1 MMKIKQ
7 FRLHNVGRFTSLDA
21 LIAPTADYPSNVTVL
36 VGNNGAG
43 KTSILQAL
51 AASLGWLVARVRSEK
66 GSGSGISED
75 AITNGQTSAAIE
87 IMVRDTTPSLSNAE
101 DNETEYHWTLA
112 KTRSGKKGQH
122 ASQLNA
128 LSALADRYRTALT
141 QDEQSSLPLIAFYP
155 VERSVLDIPLKIK
168 GKHRFQQVDGYDN
181 ALNQGVD
188 FRRFFEWFRER
199 EDIENEAEPSLTDI
213 LSSILDNNPEQ
224 FITQA
229 LDPEKNK
236 NIDVKDE
243 IAKLKNVL
251 SKVKQSDKSNKD
263 PQLDAVR
270 QAIYHFMP
278 GFSNLRVR
286 RKPRLHMSISKEGK
300 PLNVLQLSQGEK
312 SLMALVGDIARRLAM
327 MNPTLDNP
335 LHGQGIVLID
345 EVDMH
350 LHPSWQRSIIERLTT
365 TFPHCQFILTT
376 HSPLVI
382 SDHKDVLVYSLN
394 NGELTVVPS
403 QYGQDANSVLL
414 EVMDTHIRNAYIAT
428 KFNDLLDLIQR
439 QQLTQAKV
447 LLDEL
452 TEELPATNLELT
464 KARLLLRKQEL
475 RGEKNH

>member
-51 AASLGWLVARVRSEK
+51 ATSLSWLVARVRSEK
-66 GSGSGISED
+66 GSGSGINEGT
-75 AITNGQTSAAIE
+75 ITNGHTSAAIE
-87 IMVRDTTPSLSNAE
+87 VMAQDTPPLSGHAA
-101 DNETEYHWTLA
+101 DNDAEYHWTLA

-122 ASQLNA
+122 TSQLNA
-128 LSALADRYRTALT
+128 VSALADHYRSALT
-141 QDEQSSLPLIAFYP
+141 QNEQSSLPLIAFYP

-168 GKHRFQQVDGYDN
+168 NKHHFQQVDGYDN

-199 EDIENEAEPSLTDI
+199 EDIENETESSLADI
-213 LSSILDNNPEQ
+213 LSNMIENDPDQ
-224 FITQA
+224 FITQI
-229 LDPEKNK
+229 LSPNNKNK
-236 NIDVKDE
+236 NINVEEQLTK
-243 IAKLKNVL
+243 IKNGL
-251 SKVKQSDKSNKD
+251 ATLKSNKD

-270 QAIYHFMP
+270 QAIYRFMP

-300 PLNVLQLSQGEK
+300 PFNVLQLSQGEK
-312 SLMALVGDIARRLAM
+312 SLMALVGDIARRLAI

-382 SDHKDVLVYSLN
+382 SDYKDVLVYSLD

-414 EVMDTHIRNAYIAT
+414 EVMDTHIRNARIAE
-428 KFNDLLDLIQR
+428 KLGDLLDMIQR
-439 QQLTQAKV
+439 QQLTPAKA

-452 TEELPATNLELT
+452 TAELPATNLELT